1 MTNDD
6 PRINLLTDLLKLLK
20 KHGELSFRQLAE
32 ALCDPEIAVA
42 MTTLLEE
49 TPKRAPARKAPKK
62 KAKESEQQRHEP
74 STTSLQQWSDI
85 ILDKKKNNQKG

>member
-32 ALCDPEIAVA
+32 TLRDPEIAAA

-49 TPKRAPARKAPKK
+49 TPKRVPARKAPKTKEK
-62 KAKESEQQRHEP
+62 KSEQQRHEP

-85 ILDKKKNNQKG
+85 ILDKKNNNQKG